1 MMADDLPAVPAS
13 ASPGL
18 ILHPVL
24 AGKVNVATAQN
35 GVAVIKRLSI

>member
-1 MMADDLPAVPAS
+1 MPDDPPAVPAS

-24 AGKVNVATAQN
+24 AGKVNFASAQN
-35 GVAVIKRLSI
+35 GVAVIKWLSI